1 MEAAACSD
9 YDEEVSP
16 RRRRRPPEEEEPER
30 DFSVAAKAETSSN
43 ERLLF
48 VGIALGAVLFSMVV
62 MAFVAYGQLP
72 SEAPPVD
79 ADAAGAE

>member
-1 MEAAACSD
+1 M
-9 YDEEVSP
+9 
-16 RRRRRPPEEEEPER
+16 
-30 DFSVAAKAETSSN
+30 AAKAETSSN

-48 VGIALGAVLFSMVV
+48 FGIALGAVLFSMVV